1 MPPCCCFARSR
12 AKVDGSALDRV
23 NYPPVTSELDAIS
36 SLRNTSCLRRAAPSA
51 RRCWLGLF
59 SHGGG
64 RGCGNASDHGR
75 GPCRG
80 RGHGRSRRGGDHNR
94 GHCAHRRTQV
104 QLSRPTLEQ
113 TSGDASEA
121 ECRTDR
127 HGGRS
132 HGRHGG
138 RSRDRSRGP
147 AQKSEED
154 ELWREASSPE
164 ARVSSPEVWGV
175 RGRSRRRGR
184 SLRRGALAVFVGG
197 K

>member
-1 MPPCCCFARSR
+1 MTPQCRGKDLVEGGRRKPLPAEKSGSRPDAAAMPMPPCCFARSR
-12 AKVDGSALDRV
+12 AKVDGSALDGV
-23 NYPPVTSELDAIS
+23 NYPPVTSELLTQFPLSVTHLVGVA
-36 SLRNTSCLRRAAPSA
+36 AAPSA
-51 RRCWLGLF
+51 HRCWLGLF

-64 RGCGNASDHGR
+64 RGCGSGNDHGR

-94 GHCAHRRTQV
+94 GHCAHRDTQV
-104 QLSRPTLEQ
+104 QLRRPSLEQ

-121 ECRTDR
+121 GCRTGR

-147 AQKSEED
+147 AQKSEEG
-154 ELWREASSPE
+154 ELW
-164 ARVSSPEVWGV
+164 
-175 RGRSRRRGR
+175 
-184 SLRRGALAVFVGG
+184 
-197 K
+197 